1 VTPRKPVRVRKARRA
16 GTCPACHRAVRVGD
30 LIASI
35 GGGPF
40 ICVSHITRKH
50 TDGAELCTRTTTIRT
65 PFTLPPP

>member
-1 VTPRKPVRVRKARRA
+1 MTPRKPVRVRKARRA
-16 GTCPACHRAVRVGD
+16 GTCPECRRAVRVGD

-50 TDGAELCTRTTTIRT
+50 TDGDEVAR
-65 PFTLPPP
+65 P